1 MFGDNCIRARCKG
14 QGVIALSSGEAEYHG
29 LTIGM
34 SEALGDYSLCADLN
48 VKVIPQCL
56 LDATTAISIG
66 SRRGLGNV
74 KHIDTMFLWVQEI
87 VGSNR
92 VRLGKRH
99 TSEMLADMLTKPVAA
114 DILHRHM
121 TSMGFRFEEGSHE
134 LAFKA

>member
-14 QGVIALSSGEAEYHG
+14 QGVIALSSGEAEYYG

-34 SEALGDYSLCADLN
+34 SEALGDYALCADLN
-48 VKVIPQCL
+48 VKVVPQCL

-74 KHIDTMFLWVQEI
+74 KHIDTVFLWVQEI

-92 VRLGKRH
+92 VKLGKRS
-99 TSEMLADMLTKPVAA
+99 TNDMLADMLTKPVSAE
-114 DILHRHM
+114 IMNRHM
-121 TSMGFRFEEGSHE
+121 ANMGFRFQEGSHE